1 MAVDLEETVAAI
13 GSRSPPTTSCA
24 GPEPS
29 GELPRLLP
37 QIGKYTLLGALGRGG
52 MGLVHKGY
60 DADLDRPVAIK
71 MFHRDPARSAGDSQE
86 TQARAMREAQ
96 ALARLSH
103 PNIVAVHEVGSHEG
117 QVFIV
122 MDYVLGATLREWLTA
137 RPPLARVLE
146 VFVQIGQAL
155 AAAHR
160 AGIIHRDLKPDNV
173 VVGEGGHAQV
183 LDFGLARTAE
193 VIALEHDASGR
204 AATGRHDSTGSI
216 TLTSPGDLV
225 GTPAYMAPE
234 QLLRERACERS
245 DQYAFCVCLHEALYG
260 VRPFVASTVDG
271 LRLAVLA
278 GEIRAVDRPHY
289 AVPSYLRAAI
299 LRGLCFERE
308 GRFASME
315 ALLAVLIDGKRR
327 RRQRR
332 LLVAG
337 LALAGCVGASAGA
350 LWLAEAGDGGGEVA
364 RVRGGP

>member
-1 MAVDLEETVAAI
+1 MLVDMVVDLDKTVAAI
-13 GSRSPPTTSCA
+13 GKGSPP
-24 GPEPS
+24 EPG

-37 QIGKYTLLGALGRGG
+37 QIGRYTLLGTLGRGG

-60 DADLDRPVAIK
+60 DAELDRPVAIK
-71 MFHRDPARSAGDSQE
+71 MFHRDPGGSADDSQLRE
-86 TQARAMREAQ
+86 THARAMREAQ

-117 QVFIV
+117 RVFIV
-122 MDYVLGATLREWLTA
+122 MDYVLGETLREWLTA

-160 AGIIHRDLKPDNV
+160 GGIIHRDLKPDNV
-173 VVGEGGHAQV
+173 VVGEDGHAQV

-193 VIALEHDASGR
+193 VIALEHDATGR

-216 TLTSPGDLV
+216 TLSSPGDLV

-260 VRPFVASTVDG
+260 VRPFVATTVDG
-271 LRLAVLA
+271 LRLAVLE
-278 GEIRAVDRPHY
+278 GEIRVASRPHY

-315 ALLAVLIDGKRR
+315 ALLAVMIDGKRR
-327 RRQRR
+327 RRRRR
-332 LLVAG
+332 LVVGG
-337 LALAGCVGASAGA
+337 LALAACVGASAGA
-350 LWLAEAGDGGGEVA
+350 LWLTEAGDGGGEVA